1 MLGLQADDVIAE
13 IEQYRPQPT
22 SRQQV
27 LDRLSAALQASER
40 LTLIGDQV
48 VDHFVQQ
55 ARAAGASWAEIG
67 QRMGVSKQAAQ
78 KRYVA
83 PRTDPPVGPRDE
95 PTSTIRWVIDLA
107 TQEARA
113 LGHPYVGTEHL
124 LLGALR
130 ANDPLTASVLGSV
143 DIDEARALI
152 AGTVPPTEVGA
163 QDQLPLT
170 PRSKK
175 ALESALA
182 AARTRGQ
189 DAADVADVVLGVIGE
204 RKGLGARLLDRLAG
218 GLDDLR
224 DGIERERQSG

>member
-13 IEQYRPQPT
+13 IEQYRPEPT
-22 SRQQV
+22 AV

-40 LTLIGDQV
+40 LTLVGDQV

-83 PRTDPPVGPRDE
+83 PRTDPAAGAANDPV
-95 PTSTIRWVIDLA
+95 PTLRRLIDLA

-124 LLGALR
+124 LLAVLR
-130 ANDPLTASVLGSV
+130 ANDPLTASVLASV

-163 QDQLPLT
+163 QDALPLT

-175 ALESALA
+175 VLESALA
-182 AARTRGQ
+182 AARTRGR
-189 DAADVADVVLGVIGE
+189 DTPDVADVVVGVMGE

-224 DGIERERQSG
+224 DRIERQRQSG

>member
-1 MLGLQADDVIAE
+1 MLGLQAKDVIEE
-13 IEQYRPQPT
+13 IEQYRPEP
-22 SRQQV
+22 SDV

-40 LTLIGDQV
+40 LTLVGDQV

-67 QRMGVSKQAAQ
+67 QRMGVTKQAAQ

-83 PRTDPPVGPRDE
+83 PRTDPPAGPADE
-95 PTSTIRWVIDLA
+95 PVPTMRRIVDLA

-124 LLGALR
+124 LLATLR
-130 ANDPLTASVLGSV
+130 VDDPLTAGALAAI

-152 AGTVPPTEVGA
+152 AGTVPPTDVGA
-163 QDQLPLT
+163 DDALPLT
-170 PRSKK
+170 PRSRRV
-175 ALESALA
+175 LESALT
-182 AARTRGQ
+182 AARARGQ
-189 DAADVADVVLGVIGE
+189 DAPDVADVVLGVAGE

-218 GLDDLR
+218 GLDSLPDR
-224 DGIERERQSG
+224 IQREGQSG